1 MPSSPPHLQ
10 ACARSLFGG
19 FARSPI
25 MEPGVG
31 GESNRMARSWTTQS
45 HLKSSFRTAGLTCPF
60 LWRTLFVFTALLLPL
75 SLHARAKPVHAT
87 LDSRYVSALAMANRF
102 LSAWRAQDRENGL
115 VMLSDAAKRGKSED
129 QLADFF
135 SPGDDAA
142 FEIGRGTKLKAGRY
156 AFPVRLLEITSGN
169 RPRSRVWQMVVVGT
183 GGEDW
188 AVDTL
193 P

>member
-19 FARSPI
+19 FVRSRI
-25 MEPGVG
+25 METGAG
-31 GESNRMARSWTTQS
+31 GESNRMARSGTTQF
-45 HLKSSFRTAGLTCPF
+45 HPKSFFRAVGLICTFLTAS
-60 LWRTLFVFTALLLPL
+60 LLPV
-75 SLHARAKPVHAT
+75 SLHARTKPAHAT

-142 FEIGRGTKLKAGRY
+142 FEIGRGTNLKAGRY

-169 RPRSRVWQMVVVGT
+169 RLHSRVWQMVVVGT